1 MRRFCI
7 HYRMESPEGEKVSL
21 GKNLKARGAV
31 EEWLMAVQDRM
42 QKAVRDTL
50 DAAVQDYEQHDERTD
65 WVCNA
70 GHPGQCVATAAQV
83 MWSKYTEEVLG
94 KYSKRTLFSFLLS
107 SL

>member
-1 MRRFCI
+1 
-7 HYRMESPEGEKVSL
+7 MESPEGEKVSL

-94 KYSKRTLFSFLLS
+94 NIQKRTLFHAVPQNVVCNYR
-107 SL
+107 